1 MGELPAATAVRTT
14 WAELPHHV
22 REKVEDRLGA
32 AVLRAAGQGGGF
44 TNGVAARLTLADG
57 GRAFVK
63 ALPDGHELA
72 PDYRSEARIAGAL
85 PPTVPAS
92 RLRFSLDN
100 TGWIVLVYD
109 DVEGR
114 HPDFAHPGDLAAVL
128 TCVEDLATVLTPN
141 PLAWAPDI
149 TEPLGPL
156 LRGWRRFLDE
166 GPAPGLDAWSVRNL
180 DRLAELESRWV
191 RATAGDTLLHADL
204 RHDNML
210 VTSQGTALTVDW
222 AWACVGADW
231 VELVYLLP
239 SVAAAGGDPEAVVTS
254 HPVTRKADPAA
265 IDAFV
270 CALAGFYTHSGRQPD
285 PYWSPHIRAH
295 ERWYG
300 RLCRDWLARRTGWA

>member
-1 MGELPAATAVRTT
+1 MGELSAATAVRTT
-14 WAELPHHV
+14 WPELPLRI
-22 REKVEDRLGA
+22 REEVEHRLGA
-32 AVLRAAGQGGGF
+32 SVLKAASQGGGF
-44 TNGVAARLTLADG
+44 TNGVAARLTLADA

-63 ALPDGHELA
+63 ALPDDHELA

-85 PPTVPAS
+85 PTPVPAS
-92 RLRFSLDN
+92 RLRFSLEEP
-100 TGWIVLVYD
+100 GWIVLVYE

-114 HPDFAHPGDLAAVL
+114 HPDFACPGDLAAAL
-128 TCVEDLATVLTPN
+128 TCVQDLATILTPN

-156 LRGWRRFLDE
+156 LQGWRRFLEE
-166 GPAPGLDAWSVRNL
+166 GATPGLDEWSARNL
-180 DRLAELESRWV
+180 DRLAELESQWV

-210 VTSQGTALTVDW
+210 VTAEGTALTVDW

-239 SVAAAGGDPEAVVTS
+239 SVAAAGRDPEAVVTS

-270 CALAGFYTHSGRQPD
+270 CALAGFYTHSGRQSDPD
-285 PYWSPHIRAH
+285 WSPYIRAH
-295 ERWYG
+295 ERQYG